1 MTITSNNE
9 NYKDNVIVTYVMY
22 LRFSPS
28 GMYYAPTHGEFQSYV
43 DYIRTL
49 PIIPH
54 PEVFGLH
61 ENADITKDNQET
73 QQVCACY

>member
-1 MTITSNNE
+1 MTTIKTMSLLFTL
-9 NYKDNVIVTYVMY
+9 YII
-22 LRFSPS
+22 RFSPS

-73 QQVCACY
+73 QQVCVCY

>member
-1 MTITSNNE
+1 MTAVKTMLLLLTLYFI
-9 NYKDNVIVTYVMY
+9 
-22 LRFSPS
+22 RFSPS

-73 QQVCACY
+73 QQVCMYS